1 VKCGICRILG
11 STLDARDTMKQQ
23 PQRFLFIINPI
34 AGVRSKK
41 DIPQQIQS
49 VFEGSG
55 REYEIVFTKARG
67 HATELAQEAVSKNFD
82 AVVAVGGD
90 GTVNEVATG
99 LVGQTPALGI
109 IPLGSGNGLARHLQ
123 IPIHIRKSIQY
134 LLKAAPITIDHCR
147 LNDLPFFCTAGV
159 GFDAQV
165 GKVFAEQKTRG
176 FSTYLKTVITE
187 YKSYKCES
195 YKLSIDGRKMEIQ
208 AFLLSFANASQ
219 YGNNV
224 FIAPQAS
231 LQDGYIDVCMMHPFP
246 LWTLLNLGVK
256 LFTKKVNTFHY
267 LDIVKAKHVEIE
279 RNAHGPVHLDGEPMH
294 MDARLTVTI
303 VPNSLRVL
311 SV

>member
-1 VKCGICRILG
+1 
-11 STLDARDTMKQQ
+11 MKQK
-23 PQRFLFIINPI
+23 PERFFFIINPI
-34 AGVRSKK
+34 AGVRSKE
-41 DIPQQIQS
+41 DIPQSIKEI
-49 VFEGSG
+49 FNGSG
-55 REYEIVFTKARG
+55 RSYEIAFTKCKG
-67 HATELAQEAVSKNFD
+67 HATELAQEAVSQNFD

-90 GTVNEVATG
+90 GTINEVATG
-99 LVGQTPALGI
+99 LIGKKPALGI

-123 IPIHIRKSIQY
+123 VPINIQKSIKY
-134 LLKAAPITIDHCR
+134 LLDAAPISVDHCR

-159 GFDAQV
+159 GFDALI

-176 FSTYLKTVITE
+176 FSTYLKTVVAE
-187 YKSYKCES
+187 YQSYKCES
-195 YKLSIDGRKMEIQ
+195 YKITLDGKEIEMK

-246 LWTLLNLGVK
+246 LRSLLNLGFR
-256 LFTKKVNTFHY
+256 LFTKRVNKFHY
-267 LDIVKAKHVEIE
+267 LDIIKAKNIEIE
-279 RNAHGPVHLDGEPMH
+279 RKSSGPVHLDGEPVNME
-294 MDARLTVTI
+294 ARLKISI